1 MRFRTLL
8 IGVASVLLPL
18 ESGLAAER
26 EIAAKEWGNVTQARV
41 LAEVDSGEN
50 WLVNGGRFTGEHFS
64 PLDGINDAN
73 VENLG
78 LAWSAEIPSFTLSAE
93 PLVVDGVV
101 YVTGS
106 LNNVFALD
114 AATGELLWRF
124 VPELRLDFSF
134 GNSYAARYNRGV
146 AVWNG
151 KVYVGTADCRLIA
164 LDAEHGRQL
173 WEAPVCDSTDG
184 DGAGIT
190 GAPRVGDGKV
200 YIGYMGSDTGA
211 RGSATAFDAET
222 GEELWRFWTVP
233 GDPAKGFESKELEM
247 ASQTWAGGG
256 AVQGGGAVWEEI
268 RYDPVTGLV
277 FFGTASALPLNVRMR
292 GPGDALFTNSV
303 IAVDADTGAYRWHYQ
318 TVPEDAWDY
327 DATMPKIITDLEFGG
342 INRRVVLEAGKSG
355 FFYVLDALTG
365 EPLAADPIAT
375 VTWASHVDIESGRP
389 VKLPGARYFE
399 SDDPDVSARVW
410 PNGAGARNWH
420 PMSYN
425 PMTGLVYMSVTDMPA
440 DFSPGG
446 FFGARMEILG
456 YGLEEEVPPGT
467 GRLVAW
473 DPVQRET
480 RWRVDYA
487 LPWNSGVLST
497 AGNLVF
503 QGTAAGE
510 FRAFHTETGEVLW
523 SSGKTGS
530 SIQAGPVSYRSG
542 GEQYVLASG
551 GKGAALGMITTIRA
565 QTPDARGPAR
575 LFAFKL
581 GGKAAMPAATAEPA
595 PVPEPPARTANAE
608 QINKGGVLYSDLGC
622 ELCHGSWAIGSFE
635 RNSEQGA
642 VPDLRYMPADAHA
655 LWHGI
660 VVGGSMRQTG
670 MPGFGPDLSVADSD
684 AIRGFVVEQAW
695 KLYEQVPEGQRIPS
709 EPE

>member
-8 IGVASVLLPL
+8 IGVASVFLPL
-18 ESGLAAER
+18 ESGLAAEP
-26 EIAAKEWGNVTQARV
+26 EVAAKASGNVTQARV
-41 LAEVDSGEN
+41 LDEVDSGEN
-50 WLVNGGRFTGEHFS
+50 WLVNGGRFTGEHYS
-64 PLDGINDAN
+64 PLDEINDAN

-114 AATGELLWRF
+114 AATGKLLWRF

-164 LDAEHGRQL
+164 IDAEHGKKL
-173 WEAPVCDSTDG
+173 WDAPVCDSAEA

-190 GAPRVGDGKV
+190 AAPRVGDGRV

-211 RGSATAFDAET
+211 RGSATAFDAES

-342 INRRVVLEAGKSG
+342 INRRVVLEAGQER
-355 FFYVLDALTG
+355 LLLRARRTDR

-399 SDDPDVSARVW
+399 SDDPDVSVRVW

-425 PMTGLVYMSVTDMPA
+425 PLSGLVYMSVTDMPA

-456 YGLEEEVPPGT
+456 YGLSEEVPLGT

-473 DPVQRET
+473 IRCSA
-480 RWRVDYA
+480 RRA
-487 LPWNSGVLST
+487 GGST
-497 AGNLVF
+497 MHCP
-503 QGTAAGE
+503 GTAACCPRRATWS
-510 FRAFHTETGEVLW
+510 FRAPRRANFEPFTRKRARSCGRP
-523 SSGKTGS
+523 
-530 SIQAGPVSYRSG
+530 AGRDRRSRPG
-542 GEQYVLASG
+542 PSA
-551 GKGAALGMITTIRA
+551 T
-565 QTPDARGPAR
+565 GPAASSTCWR
-575 LFAFKL
+575 
-581 GGKAAMPAATAEPA
+581 PAARPG
-595 PVPEPPARTANAE
+595 R
-608 QINKGGVLYSDLGC
+608 
-622 ELCHGSWAIGSFE
+622 WA
-635 RNSEQGA
+635 
-642 VPDLRYMPADAHA
+642 
-655 LWHGI
+655 
-660 VVGGSMRQTG
+660 
-670 MPGFGPDLSVADSD
+670 
-684 AIRGFVVEQAW
+684 
-695 KLYEQVPEGQRIPS
+695 
-709 EPE
+709 